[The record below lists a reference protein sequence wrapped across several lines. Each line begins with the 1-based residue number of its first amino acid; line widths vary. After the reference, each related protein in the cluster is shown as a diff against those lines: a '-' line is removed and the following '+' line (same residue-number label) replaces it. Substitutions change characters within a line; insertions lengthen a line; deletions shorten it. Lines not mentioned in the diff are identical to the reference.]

1 MSKIINNGN
10 KEAVMTYL
18 GLKNGKVLHQETG
31 AKNFIIK

>member
-10 KEAVMTYL
+10 KEAVMTYFRF
-18 GLKNGKVLHQETG
+18 KDGKVLHQETG